1 MKVNVLV
8 NCQYFEN
15 YNVGPD
21 GFNTFGDGLPHWKPK
36 GGYQFLMPVE
46 SDTIMYTEPWELED
60 AIKVLIEKE
69 NDVANRFQYID
80 HEIQW
85 TEPKTIEGLDSEIE
99 KFVVLKNTLD
109 G

>member
-21 GFNTFGDGLPHWKPK
+21 GFNTFGDKQPHWKPK
-36 GGYQFLMPVE
+36 GGHQFLMPIE
-46 SDTIMYTEPWELED
+46 EDTVMYIEPWELVD

-69 NDVANRFQYID
+69 NSVASRFEYID

-85 TEPKTIEGLDSEIE
+85 IEPKTIEGLDGEIE
-99 KFVVLKNTLD
+99 KIVELKSVIQ
-109 G
+109 

>member
-21 GFNTFGDGLPHWKPK
+21 GFNTYGDKQPHWKPK
-36 GGYQFLMPVE
+36 GGHSFLMPVDE
-46 SDTIMYTEPWELED
+46 DTLLYTEPSDLVD
-60 AIKVLIEKE
+60 AICSIVEKQ
-69 NDVANRFQYID
+69 NNVASRFQYID

-85 TEPKTIEGLDSEIE
+85 IEPDVIQGLQEEIE
-99 KFVVLKNTLD
+99 KNVLVS
-109 G
+109 